1 MKIVLYNIG
10 YSTGLKGSWRD
21 YFLKCWRYL
30 WSSAKTFKEI
40 VEFFKRQN
48 ADIICLLEADVG
60 SFRNRFRSHVKLIAD
75 KLVLPF
81 HHHALKYGP
90 NSWSRFLPTIRKQ
103 HDAILSK
110 IKGGITRHYL
120 KSGTKKLVLEFRV
133 AGISIFVVHLGLLRS
148 NLRKRQMAE
157 MTKILKKC
165 DQPYMVC
172 GDFNIF
178 KGLDEVKDFIKKNG
192 LRIIN
197 EEATFPSIKPK
208 RQLDLIMACEA
219 ISIKDSGVVQVSYSD
234 HLPVY
239 VEIET

>member
-1 MKIVLYNIG
+1 MKILLYNIG
-10 YSTGLKGSWRD
+10 YSTGLKGSIKE

-30 WSSAKTFKEI
+30 WSSGQTLKGI
-40 VEFFKRQN
+40 IEFFQRQN
-48 ADIICLLEADVG
+48 ADIICLLETDVG
-60 SFRNRFRSHVKLIAD
+60 SFRNRFRSQVKLIAN

-81 HHHALKYGP
+81 YHHALKYGP
-90 NSWSRFLPTIRKQ
+90 KSWVRFFPTLRKQ

-110 IKGGITRHYL
+110 IKGSVTRHYL

-178 KGLDEVKDFIKKNG
+178 KGLDEVKDFLKKNG

-197 EEATFPSIKPK
+197 EDATFPSVKPK

-219 ISIKDSGVVQVSYSD
+219 IPVKGAGVVQVPYSD
-234 HLPVY
+234 HLPVW
-239 VEIET
+239 VEIES